1 LCRWCR
7 PLDRRLQ
14 SGPGGQSSCSR
25 NNSTSTHQSCTHS
38 AHSQSNCCGA
48 TGYTAPFLST
58 YRGRNTRRITLTFHF
73 VSTHDRTVTKAVKRM
88 QQTNR
93 QSSEPTENR
102 VSVDTASHLYAA
114 HAIRMSQKTARSKVR
129 SEAQTRLFSNLPTCP
144 QKIPLPSGSTIEPFG
159 CNNIFRK
166 ADTRHKKTRSQIE
179 PGRVPGGKQ
188 DNPSREAF
196 NANHCIRQQTVFFC
210 FLVVHQGSYS
220 LSLCSRVLIHC
231 HCHCQYHFPCH

>member
-1 LCRWCR
+1 
-7 PLDRRLQ
+7 
-14 SGPGGQSSCSR
+14 
-25 NNSTSTHQSCTHS
+25 
-38 AHSQSNCCGA
+38 
-48 TGYTAPFLST
+48 LST

-166 ADTRHKKTRSQIE
+166 AVFPLWPI
-179 PGRVPGGKQ
+179 
-188 DNPSREAF
+188 
-196 NANHCIRQQTVFFC
+196 VFFVTC
-210 FLVVHQGSYS
+210 YVTRRRYASQKNPVTD
-220 LSLCSRVLIHC
+220 
-231 HCHCQYHFPCH
+231 